1 MAAMRLA
8 VFIPALARDPQAR
21 SASILRREGG
31 GGGGRETILWCSEEE
46 EEEEREKEFVQSKTY
61 E

>member
-21 SASILRREGG
+21 SATFLRKRGGGERDDFVVLG
-31 GGGGRETILWCSEEE
+31 GGGGRA
-46 EEEEREKEFVQSKTY
+46 RESLSKANL
-61 E
+61 